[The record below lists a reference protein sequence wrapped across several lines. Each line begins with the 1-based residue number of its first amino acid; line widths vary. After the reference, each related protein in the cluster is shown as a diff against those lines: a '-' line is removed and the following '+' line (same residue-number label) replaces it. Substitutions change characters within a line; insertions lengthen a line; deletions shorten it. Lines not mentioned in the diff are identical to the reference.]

1 MKRDEILK
9 YLNANSEHRANVNLL
24 NYTDQQFS
32 ISFNDDGI
40 VLSGKGNKKKML
52 YNSFKKEDIERI
64 VDYENIL
71 LDEKSWSNKE

>member
-1 MKRDEILK
+1 MKRDEILR
-9 YLNANSEHRANVNLL
+9 YLNANSEHRANINLL

-71 LDEKSWSNKE
+71 LDEKS

>member
-40 VLSGKGNKKKML
+40 VLSGKGDKKKML

-71 LDEKSWSNKE
+71 LDEKS

>member
-71 LDEKSWSNKE
+71 LDEKS

>member
-1 MKRDEILK
+1 MKRDEILR

-71 LDEKSWSNKE
+71 LDEKS

>member
-1 MKRDEILK
+1 MKRDEILR
-9 YLNANSEHRANVNLL
+9 YLNANSEYRANVNLL

-40 VLSGKGNKKKML
+40 VLSGKDNKKKML

-71 LDEKSWSNKE
+71 LDEKS